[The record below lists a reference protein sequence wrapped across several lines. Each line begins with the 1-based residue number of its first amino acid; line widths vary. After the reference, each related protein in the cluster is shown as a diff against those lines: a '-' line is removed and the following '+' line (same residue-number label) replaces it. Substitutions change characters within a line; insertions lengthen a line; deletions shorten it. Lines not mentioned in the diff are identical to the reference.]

1 MFARYNN
8 NLTIIFSQM
17 NLLAS
22 LIQSKKRIYR
32 IKDRVKD
39 QKRYKKKMKCKIQ
52 GKNRKKSY
60 TVESNRLTKG

>member
-1 MFARYNN
+1 
-8 NLTIIFSQM
+8 M

-52 GKNRKKSY
+52 GKNRKKS
-60 TVESNRLTKG
+60 VHGGIEQIDEGIRAK